1 MLIIIIFQLFSNVM
15 YMFLTCFSLEF
26 TGWSFDVYDTYP
38 NETQEIIKY
47 YVPPGGDMILECD
60 TIGHSKYTTNKWNQA
75 TSDSDDIVLPN
86 GNLLIR
92 NFTHSICVSYIC
104 ILSVSNVDS
113 KSRQYSLC
121 PETGLCVCLSNCMSV
136 SVCGA

>member
-1 MLIIIIFQLFSNVM
+1 M
-15 YMFLTCFSLEF
+15 YMFLTRFSLEF
-26 TGWSFDVYDTYP
+26 TGWSFYVYDTYP

-60 TIGHSKYTTNKWNQA
+60 TIGHSEYTTNKWNPA
-75 TSDSDDIVLPN
+75 TIDSDDVVLPN

-92 NFTHSICVSYIC
+92 NFTHSICVSYFC
-104 ILSVSNVDS
+104 IVSVSNVDS
-113 KSRQYSLC
+113 KSRHYSLC
-121 PETGLCVCLSNCMSV
+121 PETGLCVCLSNCMSM